1 MSLGN
6 GIRGRHGPGF
16 LLFALCVCV
25 YVCVCVCLLVL
36 VVLLLLAAEEAGKNM

>member
-1 MSLGN
+1 MAFVDGMAPVSYCL
-6 GIRGRHGPGF
+6 
-16 LLFALCVCV
+16 LCVCV